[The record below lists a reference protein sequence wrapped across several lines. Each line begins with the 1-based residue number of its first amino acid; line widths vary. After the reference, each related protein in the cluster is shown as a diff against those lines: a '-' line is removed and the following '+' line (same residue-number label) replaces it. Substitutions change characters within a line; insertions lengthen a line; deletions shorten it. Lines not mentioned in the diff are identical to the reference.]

1 MKTLLRQNIYWV
13 ITLLCINLSLPL
25 MATDTS
31 GKLII
36 VSGIIKDN
44 NNKQPLASANITVP
58 GTNLGTVSNADGRFT
73 IKIPA
78 IYKDK
83 MLEVSHVGY
92 VNSRMPL
99 SAARLSNLT
108 IWLNLYSNSLNE
120 IIIYPNNPR
129 LLVEEVIRKIST
141 NYSNLSNMLTAFY
154 RETIQKRNNYIGI
167 SEAVIDIYKT
177 PYDTRSIDKD
187 RVEVLRGRRL
197 LSQKRSDTLSVKLAG
212 GPYLSIFMDLIKNK
226 NLLLNVNDLMFYDFW
241 MEEPVT
247 IDNRMQLVIGFEPRF
262 EADISLLKGK
272 LFVDRDQLALSRAEL
287 SLDMRNKNKA
297 IETILVKKPIGLRFN
312 LQEMSYVVT
321 YNEIDGKSYLSYI
334 SNTIRFK
341 CDWKRRLFST
351 GYKINTEMVITD
363 RNDDNVKPIARKDA
377 FGSRDV
383 FYDNVDN
390 YWDENFWVDYNI
402 IEPTESLENA
412 ATRLKKRTDTSTK

>member
-31 GKLII
+31 GKLIV

-272 LFVDRDQLALSRAEL
+272 LFVDRDQLALSRAEF

>member
-1 MKTLLRQNIYWV
+1 MKTLLRQSIYWV

-31 GKLII
+31 GKLIV

>member
-31 GKLII
+31 GKLIV

>member
-1 MKTLLRQNIYWV
+1 MKTLLRQSIYWV

>member
-1 MKTLLRQNIYWV
+1 
-13 ITLLCINLSLPL
+13 
-25 MATDTS
+25 
-31 GKLII
+31 
-36 VSGIIKDN
+36 
-44 NNKQPLASANITVP
+44 
-58 GTNLGTVSNADGRFT
+58 
-73 IKIPA
+73 
-78 IYKDK
+78 
-83 MLEVSHVGY
+83 MLFRS
-92 VNSRMPL
+92 
-99 SAARLSNLT
+99 

-363 RNDDNVKPIARKDA
+363 RNDDNVKPIDRK
-377 FGSRDV
+377 SV
-383 FYDNVDN
+383 V
-390 YWDENFWVDYNI
+390 
-402 IEPTESLENA
+402 
-412 ATRLKKRTDTSTK
+412 

>member
-108 IWLNLYSNSLNE
+108 IWLNLHSNSLNE

>member
-31 GKLII
+31 GKLIV

-108 IWLNLYSNSLNE
+108 IWLNLHSNSLNE

>member
-1 MKTLLRQNIYWV
+1 MKTLLRQSIYWV

-108 IWLNLYSNSLNE
+108 IWLNLHSNSLNE